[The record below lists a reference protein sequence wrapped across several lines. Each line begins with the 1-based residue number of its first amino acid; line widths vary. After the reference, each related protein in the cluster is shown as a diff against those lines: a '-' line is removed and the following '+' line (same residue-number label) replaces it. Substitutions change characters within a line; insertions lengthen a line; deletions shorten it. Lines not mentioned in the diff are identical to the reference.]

1 MKSKVSIR
9 PTKPVTVMALVVAVA
24 MALLGIFFLGLL
36 IKEGAGVGIVF
47 MIFWFI
53 VLGVIITY
61 YIYNLKSRK
70 GIAEIETETDSESA
84 PRAGESAPDFDGKL
98 RKLEALK
105 RDGLLTD
112 EEYQAKRAEIMK
124 KAW

>member
-1 MKSKVSIR
+1 MKSKISVR

-24 MALLGIFFLGLL
+24 MALFGIFFLGLL

-53 VLGVIITY
+53 VLGVIIVY
-61 YIYNLKSRK
+61 YIYNLNSRK
-70 GIAEIETETDSESA
+70 GVAEIETETDAPPSVGDSA
-84 PRAGESAPDFDGKL
+84 PGFDEKL

-105 RDGLLTD
+105 KDGLITD

-124 KAW
+124 KEW

>member
-1 MKSKVSIR
+1 MKSKINIR
-9 PTKPVTVMALVVAVA
+9 PTKPVTVMALIVAVA
-24 MALLGIFFLGLL
+24 MALFGIFFLGLL

-53 VLGVIITY
+53 VLGVIIVY

-70 GIAEIETETDSESA
+70 GVVEIETENEAA
-84 PRAGESAPDFDGKL
+84 PPAGESAPDFDGKL

-105 RDGLLTD
+105 KDGLLTD

-124 KAW
+124 KDW

>member
-1 MKSKVSIR
+1 MKSKINIR

-24 MALLGIFFLGLL
+24 MALFGIFFLGLL

-53 VLGVIITY
+53 VLGVIIAY

-70 GIAEIETETDSESA
+70 GVVEIETENEAA
-84 PRAGESAPDFDGKL
+84 PPAGESAPDFDGKL

-105 RDGLLTD
+105 KDGLLTD

-124 KAW
+124 KDW

>member
-1 MKSKVSIR
+1 MKQKLSVR

-24 MALLGIFFLGLL
+24 MALVGIFFLGLL

-61 YIYNLKSRK
+61 YIYNLKSRR
-70 GIAEIETETDSESA
+70 GVVEIDAETENEAA
-84 PRAGESAPDFDGKL
+84 PPAGESAPDFDGKL

-105 RDGLLTD
+105 KDGLLTD

-124 KAW
+124 KEW